1 METRRKGLRQPVK
14 RGLCRLDG
22 TLGGYEVDVV
32 HFVRPDGSIAS
43 FPTLREIASLRLCF
57 RERGRATP

>member
-22 TLGGYEVDVV
+22 TLGGYEVDVQP
-32 HFVRPDGSIAS
+32 RS
-43 FPTLREIASLRLCF
+43 FGE
-57 RERGRATP
+57 